1 MIYSLQSNLPPLRPH
16 SKASVSRPPPDRIS
30 VEVVLSQPAYYS
42 GSAFRCSIEV
52 RCGDYVG
59 TQENRGLW
67 SRIGL
72 GGTGPTHSLKDK
84 AGCLVLEELTACIF
98 GLAVFDAAPPP
109 GQDNHF
115 ANVLKAVGERINEA
129 ENARTRGSGTSSE
142 PHSGHA
148 ESPTAGVERLT
159 SILCSD
165 LRWPVGSRSKLTFAS
180 DPFLICQNMFLN
192 PDDPDRFY
200 GFECLLPPFM
210 PPSYPGHSARY
221 GYYLYIRARS
231 SSGEDAIKLPIQVIG
246 PVTAGMPT
254 LPTLAPPILPESIVG
269 SIPESHSPNSN
280 CSYMSFDFKSKTWQG
295 GSCDGQVSVLPNY
308 LSHEQLEPK
317 TTQSSLESQSHLWHA
332 TSDIRKFGRSQY
344 FNGLTNEM
352 SYNRA
357 CTMAERALTC
367 WPPFAQEI
375 YRKKYFGDADN
386 EEHPKRAQFRICQDN
401 SVLAIMSLF
410 GKHEDDGSGKRTVSV
425 AAGGTITV
433 ALDFSTSDA
442 TTFETHAFLV
452 REETD
457 LTIKEGSKTQ
467 QTIKETAVVEHA
479 EMVGHQLVAWFDL
492 FVPPNQPP
500 SFETDIVSVKYYLLF
515 RFFCAGD
522 KKRLAKLPTTPSKT
536 KKGRLVDFEWRHPAK
551 VLPPHVD
558 DVDAPDLPFA
568 MHSIAGNCSLL
579 GEGLSRMHRQ
589 FLV

>member
-1 MIYSLQSNLPPLRPH
+1 
-16 SKASVSRPPPDRIS
+16 
-30 VEVVLSQPAYYS
+30 
-42 GSAFRCSIEV
+42 
-52 RCGDYVG
+52 
-59 TQENRGLW
+59 
-67 SRIGL
+67 
-72 GGTGPTHSLKDK
+72 
-84 AGCLVLEELTACIF
+84 
-98 GLAVFDAAPPP
+98 
-109 GQDNHF
+109 
-115 ANVLKAVGERINEA
+115 
-129 ENARTRGSGTSSE
+129 
-142 PHSGHA
+142 
-148 ESPTAGVERLT
+148 
-159 SILCSD
+159 
-165 LRWPVGSRSKLTFAS
+165 
-180 DPFLICQNMFLN
+180 MFLN

-375 YRKKYFGDADN
+375 YRKKYFGFADMAARSIQRRPDWGPPNQPTLTYGAGSALPQPRTVWEDKFDVDDADN